1 MPPRLNALIHLSR
14 AQVQRELNRLS
25 HSVEGNDEAPQP
37 IFTTSMNFETCLGGE
52 GNVALY
58 PNAAAEALIDMDDL
72 PFEGDDFKYISSDH
86 IAFVIS
92 LEDTVTGVI
101 KLLCGLV
108 AKAEGSDMHAPDDD
122 MTPGATPE
130 IMPCESTVA
139 HIIDTPGTMIRS
151 G

>member
-1 MPPRLNALIHLSR
+1 M
-14 AQVQRELNRLS
+14 S

-92 LEDTVTGVI
+92 LEDTVTGVVRR
-101 KLLCGLV
+101 LGQ
-108 AKAEGSDMHAPDDD
+108 
-122 MTPGATPE
+122 TFQ
-130 IMPCESTVA
+130 
-139 HIIDTPGTMIRS
+139 
-151 G
+151 